1 MFQNTHWLLP
11 EGIEE
16 MPPIQAERLE
26 RMRRSLLD
34 QFHSWGYQLVLTPF
48 IEYVESLL
56 VGTGNE
62 MDLQT
67 FKMVDQISGRMLG
80 IRADMTPQVARIDA
94 CRLKQDVPTRLCY
107 MGTVLHTRA
116 QGFDGNRSPLQ
127 MGAELYGHAG
137 AESDV
142 EIIHLAVA
150 TLACAGVN
158 DVHIDL
164 GHVGIYRTLMCELG
178 FNQEQEMELFDALQ
192 RKDISGIDAFLKQH
206 KISGTQ
212 HDMLV
217 ALPQLNGDRDV
228 LARARQVLSAAG
240 KEVNNAIDELE
251 RIADL
256 AEKRLPNIPINFD
269 IAELRGYQYQTGA
282 VFAAFVPGYGQEVAR
297 GGRYD
302 EIGAAFGRARP
313 ATGFSTDLK
322 TLLQLGSQVD
332 GAVSGILVPFVSDDS
347 ALLQK
352 IAELRNAGE
361 RVIELLPGQISDP
374 VAQGCDR
381 QLVKLGGDWSLLN
394 VSQAKISS

>member
-1 MFQNTHWLLP
+1 MSQNTHWLLP

-16 MPPIQAERLE
+16 MPPAQAERLE

-67 FKMVDQISGRMLG
+67 FKFVDQISGRMLG

-142 EIIHLAVA
+142 EILNLTVA
-150 TLACAGVN
+150 TLACAGIS
-158 DVHIDL
+158 DIHIDL
-164 GHVGIYRTLMCELG
+164 GHVGIYRTLMRELG

-192 RKDISGIDAFLKQH
+192 RKDIPGIDIFLQQC
-206 KISGTQ
+206 KISGAQ

-228 LARARQVLSAAG
+228 LARARKILVAAG
-240 KEVNNAIDELE
+240 KEVSNAIDNLE

-256 AEKRLPNIPINFD
+256 AEKRMPNIPLNFD
-269 IAELRGYQYQTGA
+269 IAELRGYQYQTGV
-282 VFAAFVPGYGQEVAR
+282 VFATYVPGYGQEVAR

-322 TLLQLGSQVD
+322 TLLELGSQD
-332 GAVSGILVPFVSDDS
+332 DATAPGILAPYTSDDS
-347 ALLQK
+347 SLLAK
-352 IAELRNAGE
+352 IAELRKAGE
-361 RVIELLPGQISDP
+361 RVVESLPEQVSDP
-374 VAQGCDR
+374 IAQGCDR
-381 QLVKLGGDWSLLN
+381 QLVQQGSAWSLVN
-394 VSQAKISS
+394 ISS

>member
-1 MFQNTHWLLP
+1 MSENTHWLLP

-16 MPPIQAERLE
+16 MPPVQAERLE

-34 QFHSWGYQLVLTPF
+34 QFHGWGYQLVLTPF

-67 FKMVDQISGRMLG
+67 FKIVDQISGRMLG

-116 QGFDGNRSPLQ
+116 QDFAGNRSPLQ

-142 EIIHLAVA
+142 EIMALTVA
-150 TLACAGVN
+150 TLECAGIKN
-158 DVHIDL
+158 VHLDL
-164 GHVGIYRTLMCELG
+164 GHVGIYRTLMRELG
-178 FNQEQEMELFDALQ
+178 LNQEQESEFFEALQ
-192 RKDISGIDAFLKQH
+192 RKDIPSIDQFLTDH
-206 KISGTQ
+206 KITGAQ

-217 ALPQLNGDRDV
+217 ALPLLNGDRSVLTRAREV
-228 LARARQVLSAAG
+228 LAAAG
-240 KEVNNAIDELE
+240 ADVSSAIDNLE
-251 RIADL
+251 KIADL
-256 AEKRLPNIPINFD
+256 AEKRLPNIALNFD
-269 IAELRGYQYQTGA
+269 IAELRGYQYQTGV
-282 VFAAFVPGYGQEVAR
+282 VFAAYVPGYGQEVAR

-322 TLLQLGSQVD
+322 TLLQLGSQADV
-332 GAVSGILVPFVSDDS
+332 GVLGVLAPYLNDDHS
-347 ALLQK
+347 LLSK

-361 RVIELLPGQISDP
+361 RVVELLPDQVSDP
-374 VAQGCDR
+374 RAQDCDR
-381 QLVKLGGDWSLLN
+381 QLVKQGDDWSL
-394 VSQAKISS
+394 VSI

>member
-1 MFQNTHWLLP
+1 MSQNTHWLLP

-16 MPPIQAERLE
+16 MPPVQAERLE

-34 QFHSWGYQLVLTPF
+34 QFHRWGYQLVLTPF

-150 TLACAGVN
+150 TLACAGIK

-164 GHVGIYRTLMCELG
+164 GHVGIYRTLMRELG

-192 RKDISGIDAFLKQH
+192 RKDISGIDTFLKQH
-206 KISGTQ
+206 EISGAQ

-228 LARARQVLSAAG
+228 LSRARQVLSAAG
-240 KEVNNAIDELE
+240 KEVNNAIDNLE

-256 AEKRLPNIPINFD
+256 AERRIPNIPINFD

-322 TLLQLGSQVD
+322 TLLQLGSQSD
-332 GAVSGILVPFVSDDS
+332 ESVSGILVPFASDDS
-347 ALLQK
+347 ALLRK
-352 IAELRNAGE
+352 IAELRDAGE
-361 RVIELLPGQISDP
+361 RVIELLPEQISDP
-374 VAQGCDR
+374 AAQGCDR
-381 QLVKLGGDWSLLN
+381 QLVKQGSDWSLAHI
-394 VSQAKISS
+394 SQASISS

>member
-1 MFQNTHWLLP
+1 MSENTHWLLP

-16 MPPIQAERLE
+16 MPPAQAERLE

-56 VGTGNE
+56 VGTGRD

-67 FKMVDQISGRMLG
+67 FKIVDQISGRMLG

-116 QGFDGNRSPLQ
+116 QDFGGNRSPLQ

-142 EIIHLAVA
+142 EVMALAVA
-150 TLACAGVN
+150 TLECVGIKN
-158 DVHIDL
+158 VHLDL
-164 GHVGIYRTLMCELG
+164 GHVGIYRTLMRELDL
-178 FNQEQEMELFDALQ
+178 NQEQEAEFFEALQ
-192 RKDISGIDAFLKQH
+192 RKDIPGIDQFLTEH
-206 KISGTQ
+206 EISGAQ

-217 ALPQLNGDRDV
+217 ALPQLNGDRSV
-228 LARARQVLSAAG
+228 LARARDILSAAG
-240 KEVNNAIDELE
+240 ADVSNAIDNLE
-251 RIADL
+251 KIADL
-256 AEKRLPNIPINFD
+256 AEKRLPGVALNFD
-269 IAELRGYQYQTGA
+269 IAELRGYQYQTGV
-282 VFAAFVPGYGQEVAR
+282 VFAAYVPGYGQEVAR

-313 ATGFSTDLK
+313 ATGFSADLK
-322 TLLQLGSQVD
+322 TLLQLGSEETS
-332 GAVSGILVPFVSDDS
+332 AASGILVPFVSDDS
-347 ALLQK
+347 ALLNK
-352 IAELRNAGE
+352 IAELRAAGE
-361 RVIELLPGQISDP
+361 RVVELLPDQVSDP

-381 QLVKLGGDWSLLN
+381 QLVKKGAEWSL
-394 VSQAKISS
+394 VAIS

>member
-1 MFQNTHWLLP
+1 MSQNTHWLLP

-16 MPPIQAERLE
+16 MPPAQAESLE
-26 RMRRSLLD
+26 RMRRRLLD

-67 FKMVDQISGRMLG
+67 FKFVDQIGGRMLG

-127 MGAELYGHAG
+127 LGAELYGHGG
-137 AESDV
+137 AESDA
-142 EIIHLAVA
+142 EILNLMVA
-150 TLACAGVN
+150 ALQCAGISNTHV
-158 DVHIDL
+158 DL
-164 GHVGIYRTLMCELG
+164 GHVGIYRTLMRELG
-178 FNQEQEMELFDALQ
+178 FGLEQEMELFDTLQ
-192 RKDISGIDAFLKQH
+192 RKDVPGIHTFLQQHNISGA
-206 KISGTQ
+206 Q

-217 ALPQLNGDRDV
+217 ALPQLNGDYRV
-228 LARARQVLSAAG
+228 LAEARTVLSAAG
-240 KEVNNAIDELE
+240 KEVSSAIDNLE
-251 RIADL
+251 RIAEL
-256 AEKRLPNIPINFD
+256 AQKRMPEIPLNFD
-269 IAELRGYQYQTGA
+269 IAELRGYQYQTGV
-282 VFAAFVPGYGQEVAR
+282 VFAAYVPGHGQEVAR

-322 TLLQLGSQVD
+322 TLLQLCDQSD
-332 GAVSGILVPFVSDDS
+332 ITKPGILAPFASDDT
-347 ALLQK
+347 ALMTK
-352 IAELRNAGE
+352 ILELRNRGE
-361 RVIELLPGQISDP
+361 RVVELLPGQVCDP
-374 VAQGCDR
+374 AAQDCDR
-381 QLVKLGGDWSLLN
+381 QLVKHGVDWSVTN
-394 VSQAKISS
+394 ISS